1 MLKTRVITAIV
12 LLAVLLPVLYF
23 NNFTAFAVV
32 ATGTGPLG
40 YQWMFG
46 TNALAGATN
55 ATLTITHVDPSEAG
69 QYSVTVS
76 NSSGA
81 ATSAAAM
88 LTVIAPSANG
98 LLKLVTY
105 NVKGNFAADWTTNAP
120 QVQAIARE
128 LQYLDPDIITL
139 NEIPN
144 GFRYEMTNWMMAF
157 FPTRSLAVSPGTDG
171 TIRSGVISR
180 YPIARSQ
187 SWLDGAS
194 LTNFGYNGTFTRDL
208 FEAEIPVPGATE
220 PVHVFTT
227 HLKSGSDADSQDR
240 RAAEASAVSNF
251 FATVF
256 QPTYGQRPY
265 VLTGD
270 LNEDIDQPYGHN
282 NQPIQ
287 RLVAAPTGLHYTTP
301 VNPFT
306 LSPLT
311 HSIQSTNGL
320 DQRFD
325 YIFPA
330 GVLASNIVMS
340 EVFRTDLLPAPPP
353 PLLADDGATASDHLP
368 VVMVFNYPDPPLQ
381 VAMTVSNSTLVLRWP
396 ALIGRSYQIEAS
408 GDLANWS
415 VVASNWV
422 ALSSEQTWSASA
434 APARQFYRIGRV
446 P

>member
-1 MLKTRVITAIV
+1 
-12 LLAVLLPVLYF
+12 
-23 NNFTAFAVV
+23 V
-32 ATGTGPLG
+32 ATGSGPLS
-40 YQWMFG
+40 YQWQFG
-46 TNALAGATN
+46 TTILPGATN
-55 ATLTITHVDPSEAG
+55 ATFTINHVEASEAG

-76 NSSGA
+76 NAGGSTS
-81 ATSAAAM
+81 SAAAT
-88 LTVIAPSANG
+88 LTVIAPSTNG
-98 LLKLVTY
+98 LLTLVTY
-105 NVKGNFAADWTTNAP
+105 NVKGNFAADWSTNAP

-144 GFRYEMTNWMMAF
+144 GLRYEMTNWMTAF
-157 FPTRSLAVSPGTDG
+157 FPTHSLAVSSGTDG
-171 TIRSGVISR
+171 SIRSGVISR

-208 FEAEIPVPGATE
+208 FEAEIPVPGAAE

-227 HLKSGSDADSQDR
+227 HLKSGSDGDSQDR

-251 FATVF
+251 LATVF
-256 QPTYGQRPY
+256 IPAHGARPY

-270 LNEDIDQPYGHN
+270 LNEDIDQPYSHN
-282 NQPIQ
+282 DQPLQ
-287 RLVAAPTGLHYTTP
+287 RLLGASTGLRYTTP

-320 DQRFD
+320 DKRFD

-330 GVLASNIVMS
+330 GVLASNILAS
-340 EVFRTDLLPAPPP
+340 QVFRTDLLPSPPP
-353 PLLADDGATASDHLP
+353 PLLADDDATASDHLP

-381 VAMTVSNSTLVLRWP
+381 VGLTLSNAALVLRWP
-396 ALIGRSYQIEAS
+396 ALIGRNYQVEAS
-408 GDLANWS
+408 GDLVNWT
-415 VVASNWV
+415 VADSNLV
-422 ALSSEQTWSASA
+422 ALTSPQTWSTSA
-434 APARQFYRIGRV
+434 TATSRFYRVVRV